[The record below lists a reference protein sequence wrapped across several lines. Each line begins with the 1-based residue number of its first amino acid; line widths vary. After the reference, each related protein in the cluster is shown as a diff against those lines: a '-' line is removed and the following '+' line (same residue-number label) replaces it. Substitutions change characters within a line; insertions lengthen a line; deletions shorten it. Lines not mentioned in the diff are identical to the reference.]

1 MADPISM
8 LAFDLGAESG
18 RAILGTLADGRLH
31 LQEVYRFANHP
42 VRLPDGLHWDIL
54 HLWSEMMTGLG
65 LAAKLPG
72 GKFASIGLDTWGVDF
87 ALLDGSGAL
96 VGVPYHYRD
105 SRTAGMLQ
113 TAFNKVPREEIFA
126 ATGIQFMQI
135 NTLYQ
140 LLSLVQHQSPLLE
153 VARSFLTIPDLLN
166 YWLSGKQVN
175 EFSNATTTQC
185 YDPRQGDWAFDVLK
199 KLGIPPHLF
208 GPIVQPGTII
218 GTLRAPL
225 AAELGL
231 PAVPVAVPACHDTGS
246 AVAAVPA
253 EQPGFAW
260 ISSGTW
266 SVMGAEW
273 PTPLINDQSLE
284 LNITNEGGVEGTFRV
299 SKNIMGLWLV
309 QECRRTWM
317 HQEAGDLSYSELTR
331 LADEALPFQSVL
343 DPDYQ
348 AFLPPGDMPE
358 RVRAFCRA
366 TGQVVP
372 ETKGA
377 VIRCI
382 LEGLA
387 LKYRWVLEHLEQML
401 GTQLDPIHIVGGGTQ
416 NELLSQLTADCTGRV
431 VLAGPVE
438 ATAMGN
444 LLMQAKALGYIGSLS
459 ELRAVVRRTC
469 DVKRFEPHPDSR
481 WDKAFSKLNDL
492 IRQG

>member
-31 LQEVYRFANHP
+31 LQELVRFTNHP
-42 VRLPDGLHWDIL
+42 VHIPDGLHWDIL
-54 HLWSEMMTGLG
+54 HLWSEMVSGLSQ
-65 LAAKLPG
+65 AAKLPDI
-72 GKFASIGLDTWGVDF
+72 KIASVGLDTWGVDF
-87 ALLDGSGAL
+87 ALLDDNGAL
-96 VGVPYHYRD
+96 VGLPYHYRD
-105 SRTAGMLQ
+105 NRTNGMIQ
-113 TAFNKVPREEIFA
+113 AAFDLVPRQEIFA

-140 LLSLVQHQSPLLE
+140 LFSMVKQQSPALE
-153 VARSFLTIPDLLN
+153 VASSFLTIPDLLN
-166 YWLSGKQVN
+166 YWLTGEQVN

-185 YDPRQGDWAFDVLK
+185 YDPVQGDWAYDVIK
-199 KLGIPPHLF
+199 KLGIPPQIF
-208 GPIVQPGTII
+208 GPLVQPGTII
-218 GTLRAPL
+218 GSLRTLL
-225 AAELGL
+225 ADECGLAEI
-231 PAVPVAVPACHDTGS
+231 PVVAPACHDTGS

-253 EQPGFAW
+253 EKPGFAW

-273 PTPLINDQSLE
+273 PTPLINARSLA

-317 HQEAGDLSYSELTR
+317 HQEGSDVSYSELAR
-331 LADEALPFQSVL
+331 LASEAQPFQAVV
-343 DPDYQ
+343 DPDYPT
-348 AFLPPGDMPE
+348 FLPPGDMPE
-358 RVRAFCRA
+358 RIRDYCRK

-372 ETKGA
+372 EGKGA
-377 VIRCI
+377 VIRCV

-387 LKYRWVLEHLEQML
+387 LKYRWVLENLEHML
-401 GTQLDPIHIVGGGTQ
+401 NTRLDPIHIVGGGTQ
-416 NELLSQLTADCTGRV
+416 NELLSQLTADCTGKV

-444 LLMQAKALGYIGSLS
+444 LLMQAKALRHIGSLS
-459 ELRAVVRRTC
+459 ELRTVVRRSC
-469 DVKRFEPHPDSR
+469 VVKRFEPNPDGR
-481 WDKAFSKLNDL
+481 WDRAFTILNDL
-492 IRQG
+492 IHQG

>member
-18 RAILGTLADGRLH
+18 RAILGTLTDGQLH
-31 LQEVYRFANHP
+31 LQELVRFANHP

-54 HLWSEMMTGLG
+54 HLWSEMVTGLSQ
-65 LAAKLPG
+65 AAKLPNV
-72 GKFASIGLDTWGVDF
+72 KIASIGLDTWGVDF
-87 ALLDGSGAL
+87 ALLDDNGAL
-96 VGVPYHYRD
+96 VGLPYHYRD
-105 SRTAGMLQ
+105 SRTDGMVQ
-113 TAFNKVPREEIFA
+113 AAFDLVPRQGIFS

-140 LLSLVQHQSPLLE
+140 LLAMVKQQSPALE
-153 VARSFLTIPDLLN
+153 IASSFLTIPDLLN
-166 YWLSGKQVN
+166 YWLTGEQVN

-185 YDPRQGDWAFDVLK
+185 YDPVQGDWAYDVIN
-199 KLGIPPHLF
+199 KLGIPPQIF

-218 GTLRAPL
+218 GSLRAPL
-225 AAELGL
+225 AEECGL
-231 PAVPVAVPACHDTGS
+231 AAIPVVAPACHDTGS

-253 EQPGFAW
+253 EKPGFAW

-273 PTPLINDQSLE
+273 PTPLINERSLA

-309 QECRRTWM
+309 QECRRTWI
-317 HQEAGDLSYSELTR
+317 HQEGTDISYTELTR
-331 LADEALPFQSVL
+331 LANEAQSFQAVV
-343 DPDYQ
+343 DPDYP

-358 RVRAFCRA
+358 RIREYCRT

-372 ETKGA
+372 ESKGA
-377 VIRCI
+377 VIRCV

-387 LKYRWVLEHLEQML
+387 LKYRWVLENLEHML
-401 GTQLDPIHIVGGGTQ
+401 DTRLDPIHILGGGTQ
-416 NELLSQLTADCTGRV
+416 NELLSQLTADCTGKA

-444 LLMQAKALGYIGSLS
+444 LLMQAKALGLIGSLS
-459 ELRAVVRRTC
+459 ELRAVVRRSC
-469 DVKRFEPHPDSR
+469 VVKRYEPNPDGR
-481 WDKAFSKLNDL
+481 WDRAFAKLNDL
-492 IRQG
+492 IHQG

>member
-1 MADPISM
+1 MADPVSM

-18 RAILGTLADGRLH
+18 RAILGTLADGRLD
-31 LQEVYRFANHP
+31 LRELYRFANHP

-54 HLWSEMMTGLG
+54 HLWSEMLVGLSH
-65 LAAKLPG
+65 AAKQSTT
-72 GKFASIGLDTWGVDF
+72 KIASIGLDTWGVDF
-87 ALLDGSGAL
+87 ALVDGNGAL
-96 VGVPYHYRD
+96 VGLPYHYRD
-105 SRTAGMLQ
+105 SRTDGMLQ
-113 TAFNKVPREEIFA
+113 AAFNLVPREEIFA

-140 LLSLVQHQSPLLE
+140 LLAMVKQQSPALE
-153 VARSFLTIPDLLN
+153 VASSFLTIPDLLN
-166 YWLSGKQVN
+166 YWLSGEQVN
-175 EFSNATTTQC
+175 EFTNATTTQC
-185 YDPRQGDWAFDVLK
+185 YDPRQCDWAYDVIN
-199 KLGIPPHLF
+199 KLGIPPQIF
-208 GPIVQPGTII
+208 GPMVPPGTVI
-218 GTLRAPL
+218 GSLRASLAEECGL
-225 AAELGL
+225 AAI
-231 PAVPVAVPACHDTGS
+231 PVVAPACHDTGS

-253 EQPGFAW
+253 EKPGFAW

-273 PTPLINDQSLE
+273 PTPLINDRSLA

-317 HQEAGDLSYSELTR
+317 HQEGSDLSYNELTR
-331 LADEALPFQSVL
+331 LADEAQPFQSVV
-343 DPDYQ
+343 DPDYPT
-348 AFLPPGDMPE
+348 FLPPGDMPE
-358 RVRAFCRA
+358 RIRTYCRK

-387 LKYRWVLEHLEQML
+387 LKYRWVLENLEQML
-401 GTQLDPIHIVGGGTQ
+401 DSRLDPIHIVGGGTQ
-416 NELLSQLTADCTGRV
+416 NELLSQLTADCTGKI

-444 LLMQAKALGYIGSLS
+444 LLMQAKALGVINSLT
-459 ELRAVVRRTC
+459 ELRAIVRNSC
-469 DVKRFEPHPDSR
+469 SVKRYVPKPDR
-481 WDKAFSKLNDL
+481 CWDQAFTKLNDL
-492 IRQG
+492 IHQG

>member
-1 MADPISM
+1 
-8 LAFDLGAESG
+8 
-18 RAILGTLADGRLH
+18 
-31 LQEVYRFANHP
+31 
-42 VRLPDGLHWDIL
+42 
-54 HLWSEMMTGLG
+54 
-65 LAAKLPG
+65 
-72 GKFASIGLDTWGVDF
+72 
-87 ALLDGSGAL
+87 
-96 VGVPYHYRD
+96 
-105 SRTAGMLQ
+105 
-113 TAFNKVPREEIFA
+113 
-126 ATGIQFMQI
+126 
-135 NTLYQ
+135 
-140 LLSLVQHQSPLLE
+140 
-153 VARSFLTIPDLLN
+153 
-166 YWLSGKQVN
+166 
-175 EFSNATTTQC
+175 
-185 YDPRQGDWAFDVLK
+185 
-199 KLGIPPHLF
+199 
-208 GPIVQPGTII
+208 
-218 GTLRAPL
+218 
-225 AAELGL
+225 
-231 PAVPVAVPACHDTGS
+231 
-246 AVAAVPA
+246 
-253 EQPGFAW
+253 
-260 ISSGTW
+260 
-266 SVMGAEW
+266 
-273 PTPLINDQSLE
+273 
-284 LNITNEGGVEGTFRV
+284 
-299 SKNIMGLWLV
+299 LV

-492 IRQG
+492 IHQG